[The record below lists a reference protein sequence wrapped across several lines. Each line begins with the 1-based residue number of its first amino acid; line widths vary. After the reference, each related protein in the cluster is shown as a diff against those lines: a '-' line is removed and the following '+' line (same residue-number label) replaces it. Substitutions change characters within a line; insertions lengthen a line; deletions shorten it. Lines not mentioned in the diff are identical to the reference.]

1 MSTAAPLNLAD
12 FIRDIPDFP
21 KPGILFRDI
30 TPLLQ
35 SPVAFQETIRQLAE
49 PFRGQGIDL
58 IAAAEARGF
67 IFAAPLALE
76 INAGLIPIRK
86 PGKLPG
92 KTLSHTYEL
101 EYGTDTL
108 QVHADAIIRPGC
120 KVLMVDDL
128 LATGGTIAAC
138 CTMIERAGGVVAGCA
153 FVIELVGLQGR
164 RADRPVSDGQ
174 FDTVLAESHRQF
186 DHGRRSPGRI
196 QHGAGLMKLPANVG
210 QGHARAETG
219 RIGRRRDLPGRL
231 AAVGQFAAGS
241 WNVGRLRLAARAEAN
256 SRENLVDRAAAVD
269 AGDNFLSQIAALGE

>member
-1 MSTAAPLNLAD
+1 MSTATPLNLAD

-35 SPVAFQETIRQLAE
+35 SPVAFQETIRRLAE

-58 IAAAEARGF
+58 VAAAEARGF

-76 INAGLIPIRK
+76 LRAGLIPIRK

-108 QVHADAIIRPGC
+108 QVHADAIICPGC

-138 CTMIERAGGVVAGCA
+138 CTMIERTGGVVAGCA

-164 RADRPVSDGQ
+164 QRIAQYPVVS
-174 FDTVLAESHRQF
+174 LIRY
-186 DHGRRSPGRI
+186 
-196 QHGAGLMKLPANVG
+196 
-210 QGHARAETG
+210 
-219 RIGRRRDLPGRL
+219 
-231 AAVGQFAAGS
+231 
-241 WNVGRLRLAARAEAN
+241 
-256 SRENLVDRAAAVD
+256 
-269 AGDNFLSQIAALGE
+269 

>member
-1 MSTAAPLNLAD
+1 MPIAAPLNLAD
-12 FIRDIPDFP
+12 YIRDIPDFP
-21 KPGILFRDI
+21 KKGILFRDI

-35 SPVAFQETIRQLAE
+35 SPTAFQETIRLLAE

-76 INAGLIPIRK
+76 IGAGLIPIRK

-138 CTMIERAGGVVAGCA
+138 CTMIEQAGGVVAGCA
-153 FVIELVGLQGR
+153 FVIELEGLNGR
-164 RADRPVSDGQ
+164 ERIAQYPTVS
-174 FDTVLAESHRQF
+174 LIRY
-186 DHGRRSPGRI
+186 
-196 QHGAGLMKLPANVG
+196 
-210 QGHARAETG
+210 
-219 RIGRRRDLPGRL
+219 
-231 AAVGQFAAGS
+231 
-241 WNVGRLRLAARAEAN
+241 
-256 SRENLVDRAAAVD
+256 
-269 AGDNFLSQIAALGE
+269 